1 MNMPHLH
8 GLWATFRTSQTRL
21 IVVLSVVLM
30 PLAFRCSLC
39 NAQEKMDY
47 PTTHQVEQSNDF
59 HGTAV
64 QDPFRWLEQDVREP
78 KVDAWIQAQNKV
90 TTKYLSSLPS
100 RQEIEKRLKELWD
113 YDKFGTPFKRGT
125 SYFYF
130 KKTGL
135 QNHDVLYRAN
145 TLQGEPSVVLDP
157 NTWSDDG
164 TTALGGLSFSDDGK
178 RLAYGIQKS
187 GSDWRTYQVMEVETG
202 KVLEDKIEWIKFSGI
217 SWVKDGSGFYYSR
230 YDQPKPDQ
238 EMQSLN
244 LGQKVYFHKL
254 GQSQS
259 QDKLVYQDSEN
270 PEHGF
275 GASVTEDG
283 RYLILISW
291 VGTDDRYRVLYQDL
305 EDQASDKINVLIDK
319 FENEYSLL
327 GNQGS
332 KLYFKSDL
340 NAPKKCVLTIDLDS
354 EDRTPQVIVAESE
367 DSIESATMVGDS
379 LIVSYLKDAKSLV
392 KVFDLAGK
400 PVREVDLPGIGTA
413 KGFGGKRDQ
422 QETFFSF
429 SSFNQPP
436 SSYRYDL
443 ATGKTE
449 QVRSAK
455 VDFDPSDFEVRQVFF
470 NSKDGTRVPMFIS
483 HKKGLKL
490 DGTNPTLLYGY
501 GGFNIS
507 LTPSFSISKLQWMEM
522 GGIYA
527 MANLRGGGEYGKA
540 WHKAGTKTNKQ
551 NVFDD
556 FIAAAEYL
564 IDQKYTSSQHL
575 GIQGRS
581 NGGLLVGACMT
592 QRPDLYGACLP
603 AVGVMDMLR
612 FHRFTAGRFWT
623 DDYGNADK
631 DAAEFKALY
640 AYSPYHNLKPGT
652 EYPPTLVSTADH
664 DDRVVPWHSFKFAAR
679 LQSAHKGSNP
689 VLIRIETKAGHGS
702 GKPTAKIIE
711 EVADEWAFLAKHLKM
726 ELE

>member
-30 PLAFRCSLC
+30 PLAFLCSLC

-178 RLAYGIQKS
+178 QLAYGIQKS

-367 DSIESATMVGDS
+367 DSIESASMVGDS

-455 VDFDPSDFEVRQVFF
+455 VDFDSSDFEVRQVFF

-490 DGTNPTLLYGY
+490 DGTTPTLLYGY

>member
-1 MNMPHLH
+1 MPHSFGWKFSFYGSRSLA
-8 GLWATFRTSQTRL
+8 L
-21 IVVLSVVLM
+21 VVLAIFVL
-30 PLAFRCSLC
+30 LVFDRSFSI
-39 NAQEKMDY
+39 AQEKMNY
-47 PTTHQVEQSNDF
+47 PTTHQVDQSDNF
-59 HGTAV
+59 HGTDV
-64 QDPFRWLEQDVREP
+64 LDPFRWLEQDVRKPE
-78 KVDAWIQAQNKV
+78 VDAWIQAQNKV
-90 TTKYLSSLPS
+90 TSGYLDSLPG
-100 RQEIEKRLKELWD
+100 RQKIEARLKELWN
-113 YDKFGTPFKRGT
+113 YDKYGTPFKRGEN
-125 SYFYF
+125 YFYF

-135 QNHDVLYRAN
+135 QNHDVLYRSSAVD
-145 TLQGEPSVVLDP
+145 GEPTLVLDP

-164 TTALGGLSFSDDGK
+164 TTALGGFTFSDDGK
-178 RLAYGIQKS
+178 QLAYGIQES
-187 GSDWRTYQVMEVETG
+187 GSDWRTYRVMEVETG
-202 KVLEDKIEWIKFSGI
+202 KVLEDKIEWMKFSGV
-217 SWVKDGSGFYYSR
+217 SWAKDGSGFFYSR
-230 YDQPKPDQ
+230 YEKPNENQ

-254 GQSQS
+254 GQAQT
-259 QDKLVYQDSEN
+259 QDKLIHEDAEN
-270 PEHGF
+270 PEYGF
-275 GASVTEDG
+275 GATVTDDG
-283 RYLILISW
+283 RYLVLTNW
-291 VGTDDRYRVLYQDL
+291 VGTDNRFRILYRDL
-305 EDQASDKINVLIDK
+305 KDQAADKMNVLIDK
-319 FENEYSLL
+319 FENEYTLL
-327 GNQGS
+327 GNEGS
-332 KLYFKSDL
+332 KLYFKSDW
-340 NAPKKCVLTIDLDS
+340 NAPKKCILTIDLAA
-354 EDRTPQVIVAESE
+354 ENRTPKVIVPEVNE
-367 DSIESATMVGDS
+367 SIESASIVGDS
-379 LIVSYLKDAKSLV
+379 LVVGYLKDAKSQV
-392 KVFDLAGK
+392 SIFDLAGK
-400 PVREVDLPGIGTA
+400 PVREVELPGIGTA
-413 KGFGGKRDQ
+413 SGFGGKRDQ

-449 QVRSAK
+449 LVRSAK
-455 VDFDPSDFEVRQVFF
+455 VAFDPNEFEVHQVFYQ
-470 NSKDGTRVPMFIS
+470 SKDGTRVPMFVS
-483 HKKGLKL
+483 YKKGLKL

-501 GGFNIS
+501 GGFNVS

-564 IDQKYTSSQHL
+564 IENKYTAKQHL

-640 AYSPYHNLKPGT
+640 AYSPYHNLKPDT

-679 LQSAHKGSNP
+679 LQAAHKGDNP

-711 EVADEWAFLAKHLKM
+711 EVADEWAFLVKHLKM
-726 ELE
+726 KM

>member
-1 MNMPHLH
+1 MPHSYNSWL
-8 GLWATFRTSQTRL
+8 AFQASRTL
-21 IVVLSVVLM
+21 ALFVLAIAVM
-30 PLAFRCSLC
+30 PLALSDGSFC
-39 NAQEKMDY
+39 NAQEKMKY
-47 PTTHQVEQSNDF
+47 PDTHQVDQSDDF
-59 HGTAV
+59 HGTTV
-64 QDPFRWLEQDVREP
+64 LDPFRWLEQDVNVPE
-78 KVDAWIQAQNKV
+78 VDAWIQAQNKV
-90 TTKYLSSLPS
+90 TSQYLSSLPG
-100 RQEIEKRLKELWD
+100 RQKIEARLKELWD
-113 YDKFGTPFKRGT
+113 YDKYGTPFKNGA

-135 QNHDVLYRAN
+135 QNHSVLYRAD
-145 TLQGEPSVVLDP
+145 TVDGEPTLVLDP

-164 TTALGGLSFSDDGK
+164 TTALGGMSFSDDGK
-178 RLAYGIQKS
+178 LLAYGIQES
-187 GSDWRTYQVMEVETG
+187 GSDWRTYRVMEIETG
-202 KVLEDKIEWIKFSGI
+202 KVLEDKIEWLKFSSV
-217 SWVKDGSGFYYSR
+217 SWLKDGSGFFYSR
-230 YDQPKPDQ
+230 YDKPKEDQ
-238 EMQSLN
+238 AMLGLN

-254 GQSQS
+254 GQPQS
-259 QDKLVYQDSEN
+259 QDKLVHQDREN
-270 PEHGF
+270 PEYGF
-275 GASVTEDG
+275 SATVTEDG
-283 RYLILISW
+283 NYLILVNW
-291 VGTDDRYRVLYQDL
+291 VGTDERYRVLYQDL
-305 EDQASDKINVLIDK
+305 NGQSDNEIKVLIDK

-332 KLYFKSDL
+332 KLYFKSDW
-340 NAPKKCVLTIDLDS
+340 NAPKKCILSIDLAAA
-354 EDRTPQVIVAESE
+354 DRTPQVIVSESE
-367 DSIESATMVGDS
+367 DSIESASIVGDS
-379 LIVSYLKDAKSLV
+379 LFVGYLKDAKSQV
-392 KVFDLAGK
+392 KVFDLMGK
-400 PVREVDLPGIGTA
+400 LVREVELPGIGTA
-413 KGFGGKRDQ
+413 SGFGGKRDQ

-443 ATGKTE
+443 ATGKTAL
-449 QVRSAK
+449 VRSAS
-455 VDFDPSDFEVRQVFF
+455 VDFDPNDFEVNQVFF
-470 NSKDGTRVPMFIS
+470 KSKDGTRVPMFIS

-490 DGTNPTLLYGY
+490 DGSNPTLLYGY

-556 FIAAAEYL
+556 FIGAAEYL
-564 IDQKYTSSQHL
+564 IESKYTSAQHL

-623 DDYGNADK
+623 DDFGNADK
-631 DAAEFKALY
+631 DEAEFRALY
-640 AYSPYHNLKPGT
+640 AYSPYHNLKPDT

-664 DDRVVPWHSFKFAAR
+664 DDRVVPWHSFKFAAG
-679 LQSAHKGSNP
+679 LQKAHRGHNP

-702 GKPTAKIIE
+702 GKPTAKVIE
-711 EVADEWAFLAKHLKM
+711 EVADEWAFLVKHLKM
-726 ELE
+726 KM

>member
-1 MNMPHLH
+1 MCVNRKSTL
-8 GLWATFRTSQTRL
+8 GFRLRIKSPWD
-21 IVVLSVVLM
+21 ISVRY
-30 PLAFRCSLC
+30 LA
-39 NAQEKMDY
+39 EKK
-47 PTTHQVEQSNDF
+47 S
-59 HGTAV
+59 
-64 QDPFRWLEQDVREP
+64 
-78 KVDAWIQAQNKV
+78 
-90 TTKYLSSLPS
+90 
-100 RQEIEKRLKELWD
+100 
-113 YDKFGTPFKRGT
+113 FKRGD

-135 QNHDVLYRAN
+135 QNHGVLYRSS
-145 TLQGEPSVVLDP
+145 TVDGEPTLVLDP

-164 TTALGGLSFSDDGK
+164 TTALGGFTFSDDGK
-178 RLAYGIQKS
+178 QLAYGIQES
-187 GSDWRTYQVMEVETG
+187 GSDWRTYRVMEVETG
-202 KVLEDKIEWIKFSGI
+202 KVLEDKIEWMKFSGV
-217 SWVKDGSGFYYSR
+217 SWAKEN
-230 YDQPKPDQ
+230 Q
-238 EMQSLN
+238 ELQSLN

-259 QDKLVYQDSEN
+259 QDKLIHEDAEN
-270 PEHGF
+270 PEYGF
-275 GASVTEDG
+275 GATVTEDG
-283 RYLILISW
+283 RYLVLINW
-291 VGTDDRYRVLYQDL
+291 VGTDDRYRVLYRDL
-305 EDQASDKINVLIDK
+305 KDQAADKMNVLIDK
-319 FENEYSLL
+319 FENEYTLL
-327 GNQGS
+327 GNEGS
-332 KLYFKSDL
+332 KLYFKSDW
-340 NAPKKCVLTIDLDS
+340 NAPKKCILTIDLAAD
-354 EDRTPQVIVAESE
+354 DR
-367 DSIESATMVGDS
+367 
-379 LIVSYLKDAKSLV
+379 
-392 KVFDLAGK
+392 
-400 PVREVDLPGIGTA
+400 
-413 KGFGGKRDQ
+413 GKRDQ
-422 QETFFSF
+422 KETFFAF
-429 SSFNQPP
+429 SSFNRPP

-449 QVRSAK
+449 LVRSAK
-455 VDFDPSDFEVRQVFF
+455 VDFDPNDFEVHQVFYQ
-470 NSKDGTRVPMFIS
+470 SKDGTRVPMFIS

-527 MANLRGGGEYGKA
+527 MANLRGGGEYGKD
-540 WHKAGTKTNKQ
+540 WHKAGTKTSKQ

-564 IDQKYTSSQHL
+564 IEKKYTAKQHL

-640 AYSPYHNLKPGT
+640 AYSPYHNLKPDT
-652 EYPPTLVSTADH
+652 EYPPTMVSTADH

-679 LQSAHKGSNP
+679 LQAVHKGDNP

-702 GKPTAKIIE
+702 GKPTAKI
-711 EVADEWAFLAKHLKM
+711 
-726 ELE
+726 

>member
-1 MNMPHLH
+1 MPRSFGWKFSFYVL
-8 GLWATFRTSQTRL
+8 RRL
-21 IVVLSVVLM
+21 VLVVLAIVVM
-30 PLAFRCSLC
+30 PLVFGRSLC
-39 NAQEKMDY
+39 IAQEKMDY
-47 PTTHQVEQSNDF
+47 PATHQVEQSDNF
-59 HGTAV
+59 HGTDV
-64 QDPFRWLEQDVREP
+64 LDPFRWLEQDVREP
-78 KVDAWIQAQNKV
+78 EVDAWIQAQNKI
-90 TTKYLSSLPS
+90 TMGYLGSLPG
-100 RQEIEKRLKELWD
+100 REKIEARLKELWD
-113 YDKFGTPFKRGT
+113 YDKYGTPFKRGD

-135 QNHDVLYRAN
+135 QNHGVLYRSS
-145 TLQGEPSVVLDP
+145 TVDGEPTLVLDP

-164 TTALGGLSFSDDGK
+164 TTALGGFTFSDDGK
-178 RLAYGIQKS
+178 QLAYGIQES
-187 GSDWRTYQVMEVETG
+187 GSDWRTYRVMEVETG
-202 KVLEDKIEWIKFSGI
+202 KVLEDKIEWMKFSGV
-217 SWVKDGSGFYYSR
+217 SWAKDGSGFFYSR
-230 YDQPKPDQ
+230 YEKPNENQ
-238 EMQSLN
+238 ELQSLN

-259 QDKLVYQDSEN
+259 QDKLIHEDAEN
-270 PEHGF
+270 PEYGF
-275 GASVTEDG
+275 GATVTEDG
-283 RYLILISW
+283 RYLILINW
-291 VGTDDRYRVLYQDL
+291 VGTDDRYRVLYRDL
-305 EDQASDKINVLIDK
+305 KDQAADKMNVLIDK
-319 FENEYSLL
+319 FENEYTLL
-327 GNQGS
+327 GNEGS
-332 KLYFKSDL
+332 KLYFKSDW
-340 NAPKKCVLTIDLDS
+340 NAPKKCILTIDLAAD
-354 EDRTPQVIVAESE
+354 DRTPQVIVPAVNEP
-367 DSIESATMVGDS
+367 IESASIVGDS
-379 LIVSYLKDAKSLV
+379 LVVSYLKDAKSQISA
-392 KVFDLAGK
+392 FDLAGK
-400 PVREVDLPGIGTA
+400 PVREVELPGIGTA
-413 KGFGGKRDQ
+413 SGFGGKRDQ
-422 QETFFSF
+422 KETFFSF
-429 SSFNQPP
+429 SSFNRPP

-443 ATGKTE
+443 ATGKTDL
-449 QVRSAK
+449 VRSAK
-455 VDFDPSDFEVRQVFF
+455 VDFDPNDFEVHQVFYQ
-470 NSKDGTRVPMFIS
+470 SKDGTRVPMFIS

-527 MANLRGGGEYGKA
+527 MANLRGGGEYGKD
-540 WHKAGTKTNKQ
+540 WHKAGTKTDKQ

-564 IDQKYTSSQHL
+564 IENKYTAKQHL

-679 LQSAHKGSNP
+679 LQVVHQGDNP

-726 ELE
+726 KQ